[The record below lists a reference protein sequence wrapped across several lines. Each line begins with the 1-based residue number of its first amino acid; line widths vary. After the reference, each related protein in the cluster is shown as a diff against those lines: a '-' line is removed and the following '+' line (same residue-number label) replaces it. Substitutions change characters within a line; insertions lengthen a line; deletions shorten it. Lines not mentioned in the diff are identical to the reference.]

1 MDRWFESNTAHQ
13 SIITSFKD
21 QFSKQNNCA
30 HNATITLILIDRKV
44 SMKKIIAA
52 LAFIAS
58 SVSIAQVSENRV
70 VISEAASTVTSFVIS
85 SYNRSNESA
94 TGLFEITFKK
104 PMELL
109 RVYVKVN
116 QADCLNKY
124 GTYFYRFS
132 INDEWK
138 KNDRPFVLPPKLVGD
153 SFAATLC
160 SIMDTQDSV
169 KEKNKNI

>member
-1 MDRWFESNTAHQ
+1 
-13 SIITSFKD
+13 
-21 QFSKQNNCA
+21 
-30 HNATITLILIDRKV
+30 
-44 SMKKIIAA
+44 MKKLIAA

-58 SVSIAQVSENRV
+58 SVSIAQVAENRV
-70 VISEAASTVTSFVIS
+70 VISESDMAVTSFVTS

-94 TGLFEITFKK
+94 TGLFEIDFKKPITDFKK
-104 PMELL
+104 PMKLL

-116 QADCLNKY
+116 KADCLNKY

-138 KNDRPFVLPPKLVGD
+138 KNDHPFVLPPKLAGD
-153 SFAATLC
+153 IPAATLC
-160 SIMDTQDSV
+160 SIMDAQDSV